1 MISYNNAT
9 NNTQAKISIK
19 EISIKKL
26 ILSSLVFACINT
38 SVEALEN
45 DGSKPN
51 DLTPPKEVS
60 QESQKNEAPKNEA
73 PKNEVP
79 KNEVQRNEAQKETPQ
94 SNQTPK
100 EMKVKSVSYIGLS
113 YMSDMLANEIVKI
126 RVGDIVDSKKID
138 TAVLAL
144 FNQGYFKDV
153 YATFEGGILEFHF
166 DEKARIA
173 GVEIKGYGTE
183 KEKGELKSQM
193 GIKKGDTFDE
203 QKLEHAKTALKTAL
217 EGQGYYGSVVEVRTQ
232 KVSEGALLIVFDVNR
247 GDSIYIKQSIYEGSA
262 KLKRRMIE
270 SLSANKQRDFMGWMW
285 GLNDGKLRLDQLE
298 YDSLRIQDVYMRRGY
313 LDAHIS
319 SPFLK
324 TDFSTHDAKLHY
336 KVKEGIQYRISDI
349 LIEIDNPVVPLKTL
363 EKALKVKRKDVFN
376 IEHLRAD
383 AQILK
388 TEIAD
393 KGYAFAVVKP
403 DLDKDEKNGLV
414 KVIYRIEVGDM
425 VYINDVI
432 ISGNQRTSD
441 RIIRRELLLGPKDK
455 YNLTKLR
462 NSENSLRRLG
472 FFSKVKIEEK
482 RVNSSLMDL
491 LVSVEEGRTGQL
503 QFGLGYGSYGGLMLN
518 GSVSE
523 RNLFGTG
530 QSMSLYA
537 NIATGGGRSY
547 PGMPRGAGRMFAG
560 NLSLTNPR
568 IFDSWYSST
577 INLYAD
583 YRISYQYIQQGGGF
597 GVNVGR
603 MLGNRTH
610 VSLGYNLNVTK
621 LLGFS
626 SPLYNRYY
634 SSVNEVVAPRQCSTP
649 ASVIINRLSGG
660 RTPLQP
666 ENCSNPGAIT
676 TSPEIKGI
684 WDRDYHTP
692 ITSSFTLDV
701 SYDNTDDYYF
711 PRNGVIFSSYAT
723 MSGLPSSG
731 TLNSWNGLGGNVR
744 NTKVYGKFAAYHH
757 LQKYLLIDLI
767 ARFKTQGGY
776 IFRYN
781 TDDYLPLNSTFYM
794 GGVTT
799 VRGFRNGSVTPKDEF
814 GLWLGGDGI
823 FTASTELSYGVLKA
837 AKMRLAWFFDFGF
850 LTFKT
855 PTRGSFFYNAPFTTA
870 NFKDYGVI
878 GAGFE
883 RATWRASTGLQIE
896 WISPMGPLVLIFPI
910 AFFNQWGD
918 GNGKKCKGLCFN
930 PNMGDYTQHFE
941 FSMGTR
947 F

>member
-1 MISYNNAT
+1 M
-9 NNTQAKISIK
+9 
-19 EISIKKL
+19 KKL

-45 DGSKPN
+45 DGSKSN
-51 DLTPPKEVS
+51 DLTPPKEAS
-60 QESQKNEAPKNEA
+60 QESQKNEAQKNET
-73 PKNEVP
+73 
-79 KNEVQRNEAQKETPQ
+79 QRNEAQNETPQ
-94 SNQTPK
+94 SSQTPK
-100 EMKVKSVSYIGLS
+100 EMKVKSVSYVGLS

-183 KEKGELKSQM
+183 KEKDGLKSQM

-217 EGQGYYGSVVEVRTQ
+217 EGQGYYGSVVEVRTE

-634 SSVNEVVAPRQCSTP
+634 SSTKQIIIPSQPVCVSSLGLLLGLRQVQSCSTP
-649 ASVIINRLSGG
+649 GSTRVGQ
-660 RTPLQP
+660 TPPVTGL
-666 ENCSNPGAIT
+666 
-676 TSPEIKGI
+676 

-781 TDDYLPLNSTFYM
+781 TEDYLPLNSTFYM

-799 VRGFRNGSVTPKDEF
+799 VRGFRNGSITPKDEF

-855 PTRGSFFYNAPFTTA
+855 PTRGSFFYNAPTTTA

-930 PNMGDYTQHFE
+930 PNMDDYTQHFE

>member
-1 MISYNNAT
+1 M
-9 NNTQAKISIK
+9 
-19 EISIKKL
+19 
-26 ILSSLVFACINT
+26 NT

-51 DLTPPKEVS
+51 DLAPPKEAS
-60 QESQKNEAPKNEA
+60 QEAPK
-73 PKNEVP
+73 
-79 KNEVQRNEAQKETPQ
+79 NEAQKETPQ
-94 SNQTPK
+94 SSQTPK
-100 EMKVKSVSYIGLS
+100 EMKVKSISYIGLS

-183 KEKGELKSQM
+183 KEKDGLKSQM

-217 EGQGYYGSVVEVRTQ
+217 EGQGYYGSVVEVRTE

-634 SSVNEVVAPRQCSTP
+634 SSTKQIIIPSQPVCVSSLGLLLGLRQVQSCSTP
-649 ASVIINRLSGG
+649 GSTRVGQ
-660 RTPLQP
+660 TPPVTGL
-666 ENCSNPGAIT
+666 
-676 TSPEIKGI
+676 

-781 TDDYLPLNSTFYM
+781 TEDYLPLNSTFYM

-799 VRGFRNGSVTPKDEF
+799 VRGFRNGSITPKDEF

-855 PTRGSFFYNAPFTTA
+855 PTRGSFFYNAPTTTA

-910 AFFNQWGD
+910 AFFNQWGN
-918 GNGKKCKGLCFN
+918 GNGKNCKGLCFN
-930 PNMGDYTQHFE
+930 PNMDDYTQHFE

>member
-1 MISYNNAT
+1 M
-9 NNTQAKISIK
+9 
-19 EISIKKL
+19 KKF

-38 SVEALEN
+38 GVEALEN

-51 DLTPPKEVS
+51 DLASPKET
-60 QESQKNEAPKNEA
+60 PK
-73 PKNEVP
+73 
-79 KNEVQRNEAQKETPQ
+79 EAQKSEAQKSEAQNETPQ

-100 EMKVKSVSYIGLS
+100 EMKVKSISYVGLS

-126 RVGDIVDSKKID
+126 RVGDMVDSKKID

-153 YATFEGGILEFHF
+153 YATFENGILEFHF

-183 KEKGELKSQM
+183 KEKDGLKSQM

-217 EGQGYYGSVVEVRTQ
+217 EGQGYYGSVVEVRTE

-247 GDSIYIKQSIYEGSA
+247 GDSIYIKQSIYEGSD
-262 KLKRRMIE
+262 KLKRRVIE

-425 VYINDVI
+425 VHINDVI

-547 PGMPRGAGRMFAG
+547 PGMPKGAGRMFAG

-634 SSVNEVVAPRQCSTP
+634 SSTKQIIIPSQPVCVSSLGLLLGLRQVQSCSTP
-649 ASVIINRLSGG
+649 GSTRVGQ
-660 RTPLQP
+660 TPPVTGL
-666 ENCSNPGAIT
+666 
-676 TSPEIKGI
+676 

-711 PRNGVIFSSYAT
+711 PKNGVIFSSYAT

-781 TDDYLPLNSTFYM
+781 TEDYLPLNSTFYM

-799 VRGFRNGSVTPKDEF
+799 VRGFRNGSITPKDEF

-855 PTRGSFFYNAPFTTA
+855 PTRGSFFYNAPTTTA

-930 PNMGDYTQHFE
+930 PNMDDYTQHFE

>member
-1 MISYNNAT
+1 MLLTTLKLKSV
-9 NNTQAKISIK
+9 K

-51 DLTPPKEVS
+51 DLTPPKEAKA
-60 QESQKNEAPKNEA
+60 QK
-73 PKNEVP
+73 
-79 KNEVQRNEAQKETPQ
+79 NEAQKETSQ
-94 SNQTPK
+94 ANQTPK
-100 EMKVKSVSYIGLS
+100 EMKVKSISYVGLS

-183 KEKGELKSQM
+183 KEKDGLKSQM

-634 SSVNEVVAPRQCSTP
+634 SSTKQIIIPSQPVCVSSLGLLLGLRQVQSCSTP
-649 ASVIINRLSGG
+649 GSTRVGQ
-660 RTPLQP
+660 TPPVTGL
-666 ENCSNPGAIT
+666 
-676 TSPEIKGI
+676 

-781 TDDYLPLNSTFYM
+781 TEDYLPLNSTFYM

-799 VRGFRNGSVTPKDEF
+799 VRGFRNGSITPKDEF

-855 PTRGSFFYNAPFTTA
+855 PTRGSFFYNAPTTTA

-930 PNMGDYTQHFE
+930 PNMDDYTQHFE

>member
-1 MISYNNAT
+1 MLLT
-9 NNTQAKISIK
+9 TLKLKSIK
-19 EISIKKL
+19 EISIKKF

-51 DLTPPKEVS
+51 DLTPPKEAS
-60 QESQKNEAPKNEA
+60 QESQRNEA
-73 PKNEVP
+73 P

-100 EMKVKSVSYIGLS
+100 EMKVKSISYVGLS

-126 RVGDIVDSKKID
+126 RVGDMVDSKKID

-183 KEKGELKSQM
+183 KEKDGLKSQM

-217 EGQGYYGSVVEVRTQ
+217 EGQGYYGSVVEVRTE

-425 VYINDVI
+425 VHINDVI

-634 SSVNEVVAPRQCSTP
+634 SSTKQIIIPSQPVCVSSLGLLLGLRQVQSCSTP
-649 ASVIINRLSGG
+649 GSTRVGQ
-660 RTPLQP
+660 TPPVTGL
-666 ENCSNPGAIT
+666 
-676 TSPEIKGI
+676 

-781 TDDYLPLNSTFYM
+781 TEDYLPLNSTFYM

-799 VRGFRNGSVTPKDEF
+799 VRGFRNGSITPKDEL

-855 PTRGSFFYNAPFTTA
+855 PTRGSFFYNAPTTTA

-930 PNMGDYTQHFE
+930 PNMDDYTQHFE

>member
-1 MISYNNAT
+1 M
-9 NNTQAKISIK
+9 
-19 EISIKKL
+19 KKL

-51 DLTPPKEVS
+51 DLTPPKEAS
-60 QESQKNEAPKNEA
+60 QESQRNEAPKNEA
-73 PKNEVP
+73 
-79 KNEVQRNEAQKETPQ
+79 QRNESQKETTQ
-94 SNQTPK
+94 SSQTPK

-183 KEKGELKSQM
+183 KEKDGLKSQM

-634 SSVNEVVAPRQCSTP
+634 SSTKQIIIPSQPVCVSSLGLLLGLRQVQSCSTP
-649 ASVIINRLSGG
+649 GSTRVGQ
-660 RTPLQP
+660 TPPVTGL
-666 ENCSNPGAIT
+666 
-676 TSPEIKGI
+676 

-781 TDDYLPLNSTFYM
+781 TEDYLPLNSTFYM

-799 VRGFRNGSVTPKDEF
+799 VRGFRNGSITPKDEF

-855 PTRGSFFYNAPFTTA
+855 PTRGSFFYNAPTTTA

-930 PNMGDYTQHFE
+930 PNMDDYTQHFE

>member
-1 MISYNNAT
+1 M
-9 NNTQAKISIK
+9 
-19 EISIKKL
+19 
-26 ILSSLVFACINT
+26 NT

-51 DLTPPKEVS
+51 DLTPPKEAS
-60 QESQKNEAPKNEA
+60 QESQKNEA
-73 PKNEVP
+73 P

-94 SNQTPK
+94 SSQTPK
-100 EMKVKSVSYIGLS
+100 EMKVKSISYIGLS

-183 KEKGELKSQM
+183 KEKDGLKSQM

-217 EGQGYYGSVVEVRTQ
+217 EGQGYYGSVVEVRTE

-583 YRISYQYIQQGGGF
+583 YRISYQYVQQGGGF

-634 SSVNEVVAPRQCSTP
+634 SSTKQIIIPSQPVCVSSLGLLLGLRQVQSCSTP
-649 ASVIINRLSGG
+649 GSTRVGQ
-660 RTPLQP
+660 TPPVTGL
-666 ENCSNPGAIT
+666 
-676 TSPEIKGI
+676 

-799 VRGFRNGSVTPKDEF
+799 VRGFRNGSITPKDEF

-855 PTRGSFFYNAPFTTA
+855 PTRGSFFYNAPTTTA

-910 AFFNQWGD
+910 AFFNQWGN
-918 GNGKKCKGLCFN
+918 GNGKNCKGLCFN
-930 PNMGDYTQHFE
+930 PNMDDYTQHFE

>member
-1 MISYNNAT
+1 M
-9 NNTQAKISIK
+9 
-19 EISIKKL
+19 KKF
-26 ILSSLVFACINT
+26 ILSSLVFACMNT

-51 DLTPPKEVS
+51 DLTPPKEAS
-60 QESQKNEAPKNEA
+60 QES
-73 PKNEVP
+73 
-79 KNEVQRNEAQKETPQ
+79 QRNEAQKETPQ
-94 SNQTPK
+94 SSQTPK
-100 EMKVKSVSYIGLS
+100 EMKVKSISYVGLS

-153 YATFEGGILEFHF
+153 YATFESGILEFHF

-183 KEKGELKSQM
+183 KEKDGLKSQM

-217 EGQGYYGSVVEVRTQ
+217 EGQGYYGSVVEVRTE

-597 GVNVGR
+597 GVNIGR

-634 SSVNEVVAPRQCSTP
+634 SSTKQIIIPSQPVCVSSLGLLLGLRQVQSCSTP
-649 ASVIINRLSGG
+649 GSTRVGQ
-660 RTPLQP
+660 TPPVTGL
-666 ENCSNPGAIT
+666 
-676 TSPEIKGI
+676 

-781 TDDYLPLNSTFYM
+781 TEDYLPLNSTFYM

-799 VRGFRNGSVTPKDEF
+799 VRGFRNGSITPKDEF

-855 PTRGSFFYNAPFTTA
+855 PTRGSFFYNAPTTTA

-896 WISPMGPLVLIFPI
+896 WISPMGPLVLIFPL

-930 PNMGDYTQHFE
+930 PNMDDYTQRFE

>member
-1 MISYNNAT
+1 M
-9 NNTQAKISIK
+9 
-19 EISIKKL
+19 
-26 ILSSLVFACINT
+26 NT

-45 DGSKPN
+45 NGSKPS
-51 DLTPPKEVS
+51 DLTPPKE
-60 QESQKNEAPKNEA
+60 A
-73 PKNEVP
+73 
-79 KNEVQRNEAQKETPQ
+79 EAQKEISQ

-100 EMKVKSVSYIGLS
+100 EMKVKSISYVGLS

-183 KEKGELKSQM
+183 KEKDGLKSQM

-217 EGQGYYGSVVEVRTQ
+217 EGQGYYGSVVEVRTE

-298 YDSLRIQDVYMRRGY
+298 YDSMRIQDVYMRRGY

-634 SSVNEVVAPRQCSTP
+634 SSTKQIIIPSQPVCVSSLGLLLGLRQVQSCSTP
-649 ASVIINRLSGG
+649 GSTRVGQ
-660 RTPLQP
+660 TPPVTGL
-666 ENCSNPGAIT
+666 
-676 TSPEIKGI
+676 

-744 NTKVYGKFAAYHH
+744 NTKIYGKFAAYHH

-781 TDDYLPLNSTFYM
+781 TNDYLPLNSTFYM

-799 VRGFRNGSVTPKDEF
+799 VRGFRNGSITPKDEF

-855 PTRGSFFYNAPFTTA
+855 PTRGSFFYNAPTTTA

-930 PNMGDYTQHFE
+930 PNMDDYTQHFE
-941 FSMGTR
+941 FSIGTR

>member
-1 MISYNNAT
+1 M
-9 NNTQAKISIK
+9 
-19 EISIKKL
+19 KKL
-26 ILSSLVFACINT
+26 ILSSLVFACMNT

-45 DGSKPN
+45 NGSKPN
-51 DLTPPKEVS
+51 DLASPKEVS
-60 QESQKNEAPKNEA
+60 QEA
-73 PKNEVP
+73 P

-94 SNQTPK
+94 SSQTPK
-100 EMKVKSVSYIGLS
+100 EMKVKSISYVGLS

-183 KEKGELKSQM
+183 KEKDGLKSQM

-217 EGQGYYGSVVEVRTQ
+217 EGQGYYGSVVEVRTE

-298 YDSLRIQDVYMRRGY
+298 YDSMRIQDVYMRRGY

-634 SSVNEVVAPRQCSTP
+634 SSTKQIIIPSQPVCVSSLGLLLGLRQVQSCSTP
-649 ASVIINRLSGG
+649 GSTRVGQ
-660 RTPLQP
+660 TPPVTGL
-666 ENCSNPGAIT
+666 
-676 TSPEIKGI
+676 

-781 TDDYLPLNSTFYM
+781 TEDYLPLNSTFYM

-799 VRGFRNGSVTPKDEF
+799 VRGFRNGSITPKDEF

-855 PTRGSFFYNAPFTTA
+855 PTRGSFFYNAPTTTA

-930 PNMGDYTQHFE
+930 PNMDDYTQHFE

>member
-1 MISYNNAT
+1 MLLT
-9 NNTQAKISIK
+9 TLKLKSIK
-19 EISIKKL
+19 EISIKKF
-26 ILSSLVFACINT
+26 ILSSLVFACMNT

-45 DGSKPN
+45 NGSKPN
-51 DLTPPKEVS
+51 DLTPPKEAS
-60 QESQKNEAPKNEA
+60 QESQRNEA
-73 PKNEVP
+73 P
-79 KNEVQRNEAQKETPQ
+79 KNEVQRNEAPKETSQ

-100 EMKVKSVSYIGLS
+100 EMKVKSISYVGLS

-183 KEKGELKSQM
+183 KEKDGLKSQM

-217 EGQGYYGSVVEVRTQ
+217 EGQGYYGSVVEVRTE

-298 YDSLRIQDVYMRRGY
+298 YDSMRIQDVYMRRGY

-634 SSVNEVVAPRQCSTP
+634 SSTKQIIIPSQPVCVSSLGLLLGLRQVQSCSTP
-649 ASVIINRLSGG
+649 GSTRVGQ
-660 RTPLQP
+660 TPPVTGL
-666 ENCSNPGAIT
+666 
-676 TSPEIKGI
+676 

-781 TDDYLPLNSTFYM
+781 TEDYLPLNSTFYM

-799 VRGFRNGSVTPKDEF
+799 VRGFRNGSITPKDEF

-855 PTRGSFFYNAPFTTA
+855 PTRGSFFYNAPTTTA

-930 PNMGDYTQHFE
+930 PNMDDYTQHFE

>member
-1 MISYNNAT
+1 M
-9 NNTQAKISIK
+9 
-19 EISIKKL
+19 KKL

-51 DLTPPKEVS
+51 DLTPPKEAS
-60 QESQKNEAPKNEA
+60 QESQRNEA
-73 PKNEVP
+73 PKNEVQ
-79 KNEVQRNEAQKETPQ
+79 KNEAQKETTQ

-183 KEKGELKSQM
+183 KEKDGLKSQM

-530 QSMSLYA
+530 QSVSLYA

-547 PGMPRGAGRMFAG
+547 PGMPKGAGRMFAG

-583 YRISYQYIQQGGGF
+583 YRVSYQYIQQGGGF

-634 SSVNEVVAPRQCSTP
+634 SSTKQIIIPSQPVCVSSLGLLLGLRQVQSCSTP
-649 ASVIINRLSGG
+649 GSTRVGQ
-660 RTPLQP
+660 TPPVTGL
-666 ENCSNPGAIT
+666 
-676 TSPEIKGI
+676 

-781 TDDYLPLNSTFYM
+781 TEDYLPLNSTFYM

-799 VRGFRNGSVTPKDEF
+799 VRGFRNGSITPKDEF

-855 PTRGSFFYNAPFTTA
+855 PTRGSFFYNAPTTTA

>member
-1 MISYNNAT
+1 M
-9 NNTQAKISIK
+9 
-19 EISIKKL
+19 
-26 ILSSLVFACINT
+26 NT

-51 DLTPPKEVS
+51 DLTPPKEAS
-60 QESQKNEAPKNEA
+60 QESQRNEA
-73 PKNEVP
+73 P
-79 KNEVQRNEAQKETPQ
+79 KNEVQRNEAQKETTQ
-94 SNQTPK
+94 SSQTPK
-100 EMKVKSVSYIGLS
+100 EMKVKSISYVGLS

-183 KEKGELKSQM
+183 KEKDGLKSQM

-217 EGQGYYGSVVEVRTQ
+217 EGQGYYGSVVEVRTE

-298 YDSLRIQDVYMRRGY
+298 YDSMRIQDVYMRRGY

-634 SSVNEVVAPRQCSTP
+634 SSTKQIIIPSQPVCVSSLGLLLGLRQVQSCSTP
-649 ASVIINRLSGG
+649 GSTRVGQ
-660 RTPLQP
+660 TPPVTGL
-666 ENCSNPGAIT
+666 
-676 TSPEIKGI
+676 

-781 TDDYLPLNSTFYM
+781 TEDYLPLNSTFYM

-799 VRGFRNGSVTPKDEF
+799 VRGFRNGSITPKDEF

-855 PTRGSFFYNAPFTTA
+855 PTRGSFFYNAPTTTA

-930 PNMGDYTQHFE
+930 PNMDDYTQRFE

>member
-1 MISYNNAT
+1 M
-9 NNTQAKISIK
+9 
-19 EISIKKL
+19 KKL
-26 ILSSLVFACINT
+26 ILSSLVFACMNT

-51 DLTPPKEVS
+51 DLTPPKEAS
-60 QESQKNEAPKNEA
+60 QESQRNEA
-73 PKNEVP
+73 P

-94 SNQTPK
+94 SSQTPK
-100 EMKVKSVSYIGLS
+100 EMKVKSISYVGLS

-183 KEKGELKSQM
+183 KEKDGLKSQM

-217 EGQGYYGSVVEVRTQ
+217 EGQGYYGSVVEVRTE

-432 ISGNQRTSD
+432 ISGNQHTSD

-547 PGMPRGAGRMFAG
+547 SGMPRGAGRMFAG

-634 SSVNEVVAPRQCSTP
+634 SSTKQIIIPSQPVCVSSLGLLLGLRQVQSCSTP
-649 ASVIINRLSGG
+649 GSTRVGQ
-660 RTPLQP
+660 TPPVTGL
-666 ENCSNPGAIT
+666 
-676 TSPEIKGI
+676 

-799 VRGFRNGSVTPKDEF
+799 VRGFRNGSITPKDKF

-855 PTRGSFFYNAPFTTA
+855 PTRGSFFYNAPTTTA

-930 PNMGDYTQHFE
+930 PNMDDYTQHFE

>member
-1 MISYNNAT
+1 M
-9 NNTQAKISIK
+9 
-19 EISIKKL
+19 
-26 ILSSLVFACINT
+26 NT

-51 DLTPPKEVS
+51 DLTPPKEAS
-60 QESQKNEAPKNEA
+60 QESQRNEA
-73 PKNEVP
+73 P

-94 SNQTPK
+94 SSQTPK

-183 KEKGELKSQM
+183 KEKDGIKSQM

-217 EGQGYYGSVVEVRTQ
+217 EGQGYYGSVVEVRTE

-298 YDSLRIQDVYMRRGY
+298 YDSMRIQDVYMRRGY

-336 KVKEGIQYRISDI
+336 KVKEGIQYKISDI

-547 PGMPRGAGRMFAG
+547 PGMPKGAGRMFAG

-583 YRISYQYIQQGGGF
+583 YRVSYQYIQQGGGF

-634 SSVNEVVAPRQCSTP
+634 SSTKQIIIPSQPVCVSSLGLLLGLHQVQSCSTP
-649 ASVIINRLSGG
+649 GSTRVGQ
-660 RTPLQP
+660 TPPVTGL
-666 ENCSNPGAIT
+666 
-676 TSPEIKGI
+676 

-799 VRGFRNGSVTPKDEF
+799 VRGFRNGSITPKDEF

-855 PTRGSFFYNAPFTTA
+855 PTRGSFFYNAPTTTA

-930 PNMGDYTQHFE
+930 PNMDDYTQHFE

>member
-1 MISYNNAT
+1 M
-9 NNTQAKISIK
+9 
-19 EISIKKL
+19 
-26 ILSSLVFACINT
+26 NT

-60 QESQKNEAPKNEA
+60 QESQRNETPK
-73 PKNEVP
+73 
-79 KNEVQRNEAQKETPQ
+79 NEAQKETPQ
-94 SNQTPK
+94 SSQTPK
-100 EMKVKSVSYIGLS
+100 EMKVKSISYIGLS

-153 YATFEGGILEFHF
+153 YATFESGILEFHF

-183 KEKGELKSQM
+183 KEKDGLKSQM

-262 KLKRRMIE
+262 KLKRRLIE

-298 YDSLRIQDVYMRRGY
+298 YDSMRIQDVYMRRGY

-597 GVNVGR
+597 GVNIGR

-634 SSVNEVVAPRQCSTP
+634 SSTKQIIIPSQPVCVSSLGLLLGLRQVQSCSTP
-649 ASVIINRLSGG
+649 GSTRVGQ
-660 RTPLQP
+660 TPPVTGL
-666 ENCSNPGAIT
+666 
-676 TSPEIKGI
+676 

-781 TDDYLPLNSTFYM
+781 TEDYLPLNSTFYM

-799 VRGFRNGSVTPKDEF
+799 VRGFRNGSITPKDEF

-855 PTRGSFFYNAPFTTA
+855 PTRGSFFYNAPTTTA

-930 PNMGDYTQHFE
+930 PNMDDYTQHFE

>member
-1 MISYNNAT
+1 MLLT
-9 NNTQAKISIK
+9 TLKLKSIK
-19 EISIKKL
+19 EISIKKF

-51 DLTPPKEVS
+51 DLTPPKEAS
-60 QESQKNEAPKNEA
+60 QESQKNEAPKNE
-73 PKNEVP
+73 
-79 KNEVQRNEAQKETPQ
+79 VQRNEAPKETPQ

-100 EMKVKSVSYIGLS
+100 EMKVKSISYVGLS

-126 RVGDIVDSKKID
+126 RVGDMVDSKKID

-183 KEKGELKSQM
+183 KEKDGLKSQM

-217 EGQGYYGSVVEVRTQ
+217 EGQGYYGSVVEVRTE

-247 GDSIYIKQSIYEGSA
+247 GDSIYIKQSIYEGSS

-530 QSMSLYA
+530 QSVSLYA

-547 PGMPRGAGRMFAG
+547 PGMPKGAGRMFAG

-583 YRISYQYIQQGGGF
+583 YRVSYQYIQQGGGF

-634 SSVNEVVAPRQCSTP
+634 SSTKQIIIPSQPVCVSSLGLLLGLRQVQSCSTP
-649 ASVIINRLSGG
+649 GSTRVGQ
-660 RTPLQP
+660 TPPVTGL
-666 ENCSNPGAIT
+666 
-676 TSPEIKGI
+676 

-692 ITSSFTLDV
+692 ITSSFTFDV

-781 TDDYLPLNSTFYM
+781 TEDYLPLNSTFYM

-799 VRGFRNGSVTPKDEF
+799 VRGFRNGSITPKDEF

-855 PTRGSFFYNAPFTTA
+855 PTRGSFFYNAPTTTA

-930 PNMGDYTQHFE
+930 PNMDDYTQHFE

>member
-1 MISYNNAT
+1 MLLT
-9 NNTQAKISIK
+9 TLKLKSIK

-60 QESQKNEAPKNEA
+60 QESQ
-73 PKNEVP
+73 
-79 KNEVQRNEAQKETPQ
+79 RNEAQKETSQ

-100 EMKVKSVSYIGLS
+100 EMKVKSISYVGLS

-183 KEKGELKSQM
+183 KEKDGLKSQM

-217 EGQGYYGSVVEVRTQ
+217 EGQGYYGSVVEVRTE

-634 SSVNEVVAPRQCSTP
+634 SSTKQIIIPSQPVCVSSLGLLLGLRQVQSCSTP
-649 ASVIINRLSGG
+649 GSTRVGQ
-660 RTPLQP
+660 TPPVTGL
-666 ENCSNPGAIT
+666 
-676 TSPEIKGI
+676 

-744 NTKVYGKFAAYHH
+744 NTKIYGKFAAYHH

-799 VRGFRNGSVTPKDEF
+799 VRGFRNGSITPKDEF

-855 PTRGSFFYNAPFTTA
+855 PTRGSFFYNAPTTTA

-930 PNMGDYTQHFE
+930 PNMDDYTQHFE

>member
-1 MISYNNAT
+1 M
-9 NNTQAKISIK
+9 
-19 EISIKKL
+19 KKL
-26 ILSSLVFACINT
+26 ILFSLVFACINT

-51 DLTPPKEVS
+51 DLTPPKEAS
-60 QESQKNEAPKNEA
+60 QES
-73 PKNEVP
+73 
-79 KNEVQRNEAQKETPQ
+79 QRNEAQKETPQ

-100 EMKVKSVSYIGLS
+100 EMKVKSISYVGLS

-183 KEKGELKSQM
+183 KEKDGLKSQM

-217 EGQGYYGSVVEVRTQ
+217 EGQGYYGSVVEVRTE

-298 YDSLRIQDVYMRRGY
+298 YDSMRIQDVYMRRGY

-634 SSVNEVVAPRQCSTP
+634 SSTKQIIIPSQPVCVSSLGLLLGLRQVQSCSTP
-649 ASVIINRLSGG
+649 GSTRVGQ
-660 RTPLQP
+660 TPPVTGL
-666 ENCSNPGAIT
+666 
-676 TSPEIKGI
+676 

-781 TDDYLPLNSTFYM
+781 TEDYLPLNSTFYM

-799 VRGFRNGSVTPKDEF
+799 VRGFRNGSITPKDEF

-855 PTRGSFFYNAPFTTA
+855 PTRGSFFYNAPTTTA

-930 PNMGDYTQHFE
+930 PNMDDYTQHFE

>member
-1 MISYNNAT
+1 M
-9 NNTQAKISIK
+9 
-19 EISIKKL
+19 
-26 ILSSLVFACINT
+26 NT

-51 DLTPPKEVS
+51 DLISPKEVS
-60 QESQKNEAPKNEA
+60 QESQRNEA
-73 PKNEVP
+73 P

-100 EMKVKSVSYIGLS
+100 EMKVKSVSYVGLS

-153 YATFEGGILEFHF
+153 YATFESGILEFHF

-183 KEKGELKSQM
+183 KEKDGLKSQM

-217 EGQGYYGSVVEVRTQ
+217 EGQGYYGSVVEVRTE

-262 KLKRRMIE
+262 KLKHRMIE

-298 YDSLRIQDVYMRRGY
+298 YDSMRIQDVYMRRGY

-547 PGMPRGAGRMFAG
+547 PGMPKGAGRMFAG

-634 SSVNEVVAPRQCSTP
+634 SSTKQIIIPSQPVCVSSLGLLLGLRQVQSCSTP
-649 ASVIINRLSGG
+649 GSTRVGQ
-660 RTPLQP
+660 TPPVTGL
-666 ENCSNPGAIT
+666 
-676 TSPEIKGI
+676 

-799 VRGFRNGSVTPKDEF
+799 VRGFRNGSITPKDEF

-855 PTRGSFFYNAPFTTA
+855 PTRGSFFYNAPTTTA

-930 PNMGDYTQHFE
+930 PNMDDYTQHFE

>member
-1 MISYNNAT
+1 M
-9 NNTQAKISIK
+9 
-19 EISIKKL
+19 
-26 ILSSLVFACINT
+26 NT

-51 DLTPPKEVS
+51 DLTPPKEAS
-60 QESQKNEAPKNEA
+60 QESQRNEA
-73 PKNEVP
+73 PKNEVQ
-79 KNEVQRNEAQKETPQ
+79 KNEAQKETTQ

-100 EMKVKSVSYIGLS
+100 EMKVKSVSYVGLS

-173 GVEIKGYGTE
+173 GIEIKGYGTE
-183 KEKGELKSQM
+183 KEKDGLKSQM

-217 EGQGYYGSVVEVRTQ
+217 EGQGYYGSVVEVRTE

-247 GDSIYIKQSIYEGSA
+247 GDSIYIKQSIYEGSS

-530 QSMSLYA
+530 QSVSLYA

-547 PGMPRGAGRMFAG
+547 PGMPKGAGRMFAG

-583 YRISYQYIQQGGGF
+583 YRVSYQYIQQGGGF

-634 SSVNEVVAPRQCSTP
+634 SSTKQIIIPSQPVCVSSLGLLLGLRQVQSCSTP
-649 ASVIINRLSGG
+649 GSTRVGQ
-660 RTPLQP
+660 TPPVTGL
-666 ENCSNPGAIT
+666 
-676 TSPEIKGI
+676 

-781 TDDYLPLNSTFYM
+781 TEDYLPLNSTFYM

-799 VRGFRNGSVTPKDEF
+799 VRGFRNGSITPKDEF

-855 PTRGSFFYNAPFTTA
+855 PTRGSFFYNAPTTTA

-930 PNMGDYTQHFE
+930 PNMDDYTQHFE

>member
-1 MISYNNAT
+1 MLLT
-9 NNTQAKISIK
+9 TLKLKSIK
-19 EISIKKL
+19 EISIKKF
-26 ILSSLVFACINT
+26 ILSSLVFACMNT

-51 DLTPPKEVS
+51 DLTPPKEAS
-60 QESQKNEAPKNEA
+60 QESQRNEA
-73 PKNEVP
+73 P

-100 EMKVKSVSYIGLS
+100 EMKVKSISYVGLS

-183 KEKGELKSQM
+183 KEKDGLKSQM

-217 EGQGYYGSVVEVRTQ
+217 EGQGYYGSVVEVRTE

-298 YDSLRIQDVYMRRGY
+298 YDSMRIQDVYMRRGY

-634 SSVNEVVAPRQCSTP
+634 SSTKQIIIPSQPVCVSSLGLLLGLRQVQSCSTP
-649 ASVIINRLSGG
+649 GSTRVGQ
-660 RTPLQP
+660 TPPVTGL
-666 ENCSNPGAIT
+666 
-676 TSPEIKGI
+676 

-781 TDDYLPLNSTFYM
+781 TEDYLPLNSTFYM

-799 VRGFRNGSVTPKDEF
+799 VRGFRNGSITPKDEF

-855 PTRGSFFYNAPFTTA
+855 PTRGSFFYNAPTTTA

-930 PNMGDYTQHFE
+930 PNMDDYTQHFE

>member
-1 MISYNNAT
+1 MLLT
-9 NNTQAKISIK
+9 TLKLKSIK
-19 EISIKKL
+19 EISIKKF
-26 ILSSLVFACINT
+26 ILSSLVFACMNT

-45 DGSKPN
+45 NGSKPS
-51 DLTPPKEVS
+51 DLTPPKEA
-60 QESQKNEAPKNEA
+60 ESQK
-73 PKNEVP
+73 
-79 KNEVQRNEAQKETPQ
+79 NEAQKETPQ

-100 EMKVKSVSYIGLS
+100 EMKVKSISYVGLS

-153 YATFEGGILEFHF
+153 YATFENGILEFHF

-183 KEKGELKSQM
+183 KEKDGLKSQM

-217 EGQGYYGSVVEVRTQ
+217 EGQGYYGSVVEVRTE

-298 YDSLRIQDVYMRRGY
+298 YDSMRIQDVYMRRGY

-634 SSVNEVVAPRQCSTP
+634 SSTKQIIIPSQPVCVSSLGLLLGLRQVQSCSTP
-649 ASVIINRLSGG
+649 GSTRVGQ
-660 RTPLQP
+660 TPPVTGL
-666 ENCSNPGAIT
+666 
-676 TSPEIKGI
+676 

-781 TDDYLPLNSTFYM
+781 TEDYLPLNSTFYM

-799 VRGFRNGSVTPKDEF
+799 VRGFRNGSITPKDEF

-855 PTRGSFFYNAPFTTA
+855 PTRGSFFYNAPTTTA

-930 PNMGDYTQHFE
+930 PNMDDYTQHFE

>member
-1 MISYNNAT
+1 M
-9 NNTQAKISIK
+9 
-19 EISIKKL
+19 KKL

-51 DLTPPKEVS
+51 DLTPPKEAS
-60 QESQKNEAPKNEA
+60 QESQRNEA
-73 PKNEVP
+73 P

-100 EMKVKSVSYIGLS
+100 EMKVKSISYVGLS

-183 KEKGELKSQM
+183 KEKDGLKSQM

-217 EGQGYYGSVVEVRTQ
+217 EGQGYYGSVVEVRTE

-298 YDSLRIQDVYMRRGY
+298 YDSMRIQDVYMRRGY

-634 SSVNEVVAPRQCSTP
+634 SSTKQIIIPSQPVCVSSLGLLLGLRQVQSCSTP
-649 ASVIINRLSGG
+649 GSTRVGQ
-660 RTPLQP
+660 TPPVTGL
-666 ENCSNPGAIT
+666 
-676 TSPEIKGI
+676 

-744 NTKVYGKFAAYHH
+744 NTKIYGKFAAYHH

-781 TDDYLPLNSTFYM
+781 TNDYLPLNSTFYM

-799 VRGFRNGSVTPKDEF
+799 VRGFRNGSITPKDEF

-855 PTRGSFFYNAPFTTA
+855 PTRGSFFYNAPTTTA

-930 PNMGDYTQHFE
+930 PNMDDYTQHFE

>member
-1 MISYNNAT
+1 MLIT
-9 NNTQAKISIK
+9 TLKLKSIK
-19 EISIKKL
+19 EISIKKF

-51 DLTPPKEVS
+51 DLTPPKEAS
-60 QESQKNEAPKNEA
+60 QESQRNEA
-73 PKNEVP
+73 PKNEV
-79 KNEVQRNEAQKETPQ
+79 QRNGAQKETLQ

-100 EMKVKSVSYIGLS
+100 EMKVKSISYVGLS

-183 KEKGELKSQM
+183 KEKDGLKSQM

-217 EGQGYYGSVVEVRTQ
+217 EGQGYYGSVVEVRTE

-634 SSVNEVVAPRQCSTP
+634 SSTKQIIIPSQPVCVSSLGLLLGLRQVQSCSTP
-649 ASVIINRLSGG
+649 GSTRVGQ
-660 RTPLQP
+660 TPPVTGL
-666 ENCSNPGAIT
+666 
-676 TSPEIKGI
+676 

-799 VRGFRNGSVTPKDEF
+799 VRGFRNGSITPKDEF

-855 PTRGSFFYNAPFTTA
+855 PTRGSFFYNAPTTTA

-930 PNMGDYTQHFE
+930 PNMDDYTQHFE

>member
-1 MISYNNAT
+1 M
-9 NNTQAKISIK
+9 
-19 EISIKKL
+19 
-26 ILSSLVFACINT
+26 NT

-51 DLTPPKEVS
+51 DLTPPKEAS
-60 QESQKNEAPKNEA
+60 QESQKNEA
-73 PKNEVP
+73 P
-79 KNEVQRNEAQKETPQ
+79 KNEVQRNEAQKETSQ

-100 EMKVKSVSYIGLS
+100 EMKVKSISYVGLS

-183 KEKGELKSQM
+183 KEKDGLKSQM

-217 EGQGYYGSVVEVRTQ
+217 EGQGYYGSVVEVRTE

-298 YDSLRIQDVYMRRGY
+298 YDSMRIQDVYMRRGY

-547 PGMPRGAGRMFAG
+547 PGMPKGAGRMFAG

-634 SSVNEVVAPRQCSTP
+634 SSTKQIIIPSQPVCVSSLGLLLGLRQVQSCSTP
-649 ASVIINRLSGG
+649 GSTRVGQ
-660 RTPLQP
+660 TPPVTGL
-666 ENCSNPGAIT
+666 
-676 TSPEIKGI
+676 

-781 TDDYLPLNSTFYM
+781 TEDYLPLNSTFYM

-799 VRGFRNGSVTPKDEF
+799 VRGFRNGSITPKDEF

-855 PTRGSFFYNAPFTTA
+855 PTRGSFFYNAPTTTA

-930 PNMGDYTQHFE
+930 PNMDDYTQHFE

>member
-1 MISYNNAT
+1 M
-9 NNTQAKISIK
+9 
-19 EISIKKL
+19 KKL

-51 DLTPPKEVS
+51 DLTPPKEAS
-60 QESQKNEAPKNEA
+60 QESQRNEAPKNEA
-73 PKNEVP
+73 QRNEAPKNEA
-79 KNEVQRNEAQKETPQ
+79 QRNEAQKETTQ
-94 SNQTPK
+94 SSQTPK

-183 KEKGELKSQM
+183 KEKDGLKSQM

-217 EGQGYYGSVVEVRTQ
+217 EGQGYYGSVVEVRTE

-298 YDSLRIQDVYMRRGY
+298 YDSMRIQDVYMRRGY

-634 SSVNEVVAPRQCSTP
+634 SSTKQIIIPSQPVCVSSLGLLLGLRQVQSCSTP
-649 ASVIINRLSGG
+649 GSTRVGQ
-660 RTPLQP
+660 TPPVTGL
-666 ENCSNPGAIT
+666 
-676 TSPEIKGI
+676 

-781 TDDYLPLNSTFYM
+781 TEDYLPLNSTFYM

-799 VRGFRNGSVTPKDEF
+799 VRGFRNGSITPKDEF

-855 PTRGSFFYNAPFTTA
+855 PTRGSFFYNAPTTTA

-930 PNMGDYTQHFE
+930 PNMDDYTQHFE

>member
-1 MISYNNAT
+1 M
-9 NNTQAKISIK
+9 
-19 EISIKKL
+19 KKF
-26 ILSSLVFACINT
+26 ILSSLVFACMNT

-45 DGSKPN
+45 NGSKPN
-51 DLTPPKEVS
+51 DLTPPKEA
-60 QESQKNEAPKNEA
+60 EAQK
-73 PKNEVP
+73 
-79 KNEVQRNEAQKETPQ
+79 NEAQKETSQ
-94 SNQTPK
+94 ANQTPK
-100 EMKVKSVSYIGLS
+100 EMKVKSISYVGLS

-153 YATFEGGILEFHF
+153 YATFESGILEFHF

-183 KEKGELKSQM
+183 KEKDGLKSQM

-217 EGQGYYGSVVEVRTQ
+217 EGQGYYGSVVEVRTK

-425 VYINDVI
+425 VHINDVI

-455 YNLTKLR
+455 YSLTKLR
-462 NSENSLRRLG
+462 NSESSLRRLG

-634 SSVNEVVAPRQCSTP
+634 SSTKQIIIPSQPVCVSSLGLLLGLRQVQSCSTP
-649 ASVIINRLSGG
+649 GSTRVGQ
-660 RTPLQP
+660 TPPVTGL
-666 ENCSNPGAIT
+666 
-676 TSPEIKGI
+676 

-781 TDDYLPLNSTFYM
+781 TEDYLPLNSTFYM

-799 VRGFRNGSVTPKDEF
+799 VRGFRNGSITPKDEF

-855 PTRGSFFYNAPFTTA
+855 PTRGSFFYNAPTTTA

-930 PNMGDYTQHFE
+930 PNMDDYTQHFE

>member
-1 MISYNNAT
+1 M
-9 NNTQAKISIK
+9 
-19 EISIKKL
+19 
-26 ILSSLVFACINT
+26 NT

-51 DLTPPKEVS
+51 DLAPPKEAS
-60 QESQKNEAPKNEA
+60 QEA
-73 PKNEVP
+73 
-79 KNEVQRNEAQKETPQ
+79 QRNEAQKETPQ
-94 SNQTPK
+94 SSQTPK
-100 EMKVKSVSYIGLS
+100 EMKVKSISYVGLS

-183 KEKGELKSQM
+183 KEKDGLKSQM

-217 EGQGYYGSVVEVRTQ
+217 EGQGYYGSVVEVRTE

-298 YDSLRIQDVYMRRGY
+298 YDSMRIQDVYMRRGY

-634 SSVNEVVAPRQCSTP
+634 SSTKQIIIPSQPVCVSSLGLLLGLRQVQSCSTP
-649 ASVIINRLSGG
+649 GSTRVGQ
-660 RTPLQP
+660 TPPVTGL
-666 ENCSNPGAIT
+666 
-676 TSPEIKGI
+676 

-781 TDDYLPLNSTFYM
+781 TEDYLPLNSTFYM

-799 VRGFRNGSVTPKDEF
+799 VRGFRNGSITPKDEF

-855 PTRGSFFYNAPFTTA
+855 PTRGSFFYNAPTTTA

-930 PNMGDYTQHFE
+930 PNMDDYTQHFE

>member
-1 MISYNNAT
+1 M
-9 NNTQAKISIK
+9 
-19 EISIKKL
+19 KKF

-51 DLTPPKEVS
+51 DLTSPKEAS
-60 QESQKNEAPKNEA
+60 QESQ
-73 PKNEVP
+73 
-79 KNEVQRNEAQKETPQ
+79 RNETQKETPQ

-100 EMKVKSVSYIGLS
+100 EMKVKSISYVGLS

-183 KEKGELKSQM
+183 KEKDGLKSQM

-217 EGQGYYGSVVEVRTQ
+217 EGQGYYGSVVEVRTE

-298 YDSLRIQDVYMRRGY
+298 YDSMRIQDVYMRRGY

-363 EKALKVKRKDVFN
+363 EKVLKVKRKDVFN

-537 NIATGGGRSY
+537 NIATGGSRSY

-634 SSVNEVVAPRQCSTP
+634 SSTKQIIIPSQPVCVSSLGLLLGLRQVQSCSTP
-649 ASVIINRLSGG
+649 GSTRVGQ
-660 RTPLQP
+660 TPPVTGL
-666 ENCSNPGAIT
+666 
-676 TSPEIKGI
+676 

-744 NTKVYGKFAAYHH
+744 NTKIYGKFAAYHH

-781 TDDYLPLNSTFYM
+781 TNDYLPLNSTFYM

-799 VRGFRNGSVTPKDEF
+799 VRGFRNGSITPKDEF

-855 PTRGSFFYNAPFTTA
+855 PTRGSFFYNAPTTTA

-930 PNMGDYTQHFE
+930 PNMDDYTQHFE

>member
-1 MISYNNAT
+1 MLLT
-9 NNTQAKISIK
+9 TLKLKSIK
-19 EISIKKL
+19 EISIKKF
-26 ILSSLVFACINT
+26 ILFSLVFACMNT

-51 DLTPPKEVS
+51 DLTPPKEAS
-60 QESQKNEAPKNEA
+60 QESQKNET
-73 PKNEVP
+73 P
-79 KNEVQRNEAQKETPQ
+79 KNEVQNGTSQ

-100 EMKVKSVSYIGLS
+100 EMKVKSISYIGLS

-153 YATFEGGILEFHF
+153 YATFESGILEFHF

-183 KEKGELKSQM
+183 KEKDGLKSQM

-217 EGQGYYGSVVEVRTQ
+217 EGQGYYGSVVEVRTE

-247 GDSIYIKQSIYEGSA
+247 GDSIYIKQSVYEGSA

-634 SSVNEVVAPRQCSTP
+634 SSTKQIIIPSQPVCVSSLGLLLGLRQVQSCSTP
-649 ASVIINRLSGG
+649 GSTRVGQ
-660 RTPLQP
+660 TPPVTGL
-666 ENCSNPGAIT
+666 
-676 TSPEIKGI
+676 

-781 TDDYLPLNSTFYM
+781 TEDYLPLNSTFYM

-799 VRGFRNGSVTPKDEF
+799 VRGFRNGSITPKDEF

-855 PTRGSFFYNAPFTTA
+855 PTRGSFFYNAPTTTA

-930 PNMGDYTQHFE
+930 PNMDDYTQHFE

>member
-1 MISYNNAT
+1 M
-9 NNTQAKISIK
+9 
-19 EISIKKL
+19 
-26 ILSSLVFACINT
+26 NT

-51 DLTPPKEVS
+51 DLTPPKEAS
-60 QESQKNEAPKNEA
+60 QESQRNEA
-73 PKNEVP
+73 P
-79 KNEVQRNEAQKETPQ
+79 KNEVQRNEAQKETTQ
-94 SNQTPK
+94 SSQTPK

-183 KEKGELKSQM
+183 KEKDGLKSQM

-530 QSMSLYA
+530 QSVSLYA

-547 PGMPRGAGRMFAG
+547 PGMPKGAGRMFAG

-583 YRISYQYIQQGGGF
+583 YRVSYQYIQQGGGF

-634 SSVNEVVAPRQCSTP
+634 SSTKQIIIPSQPVCVSSLGLLLGLRQVQSCSTP
-649 ASVIINRLSGG
+649 GSTRVGQ
-660 RTPLQP
+660 TPPVTGL
-666 ENCSNPGAIT
+666 
-676 TSPEIKGI
+676 

-781 TDDYLPLNSTFYM
+781 TEDYLPLNSTFYM

-799 VRGFRNGSVTPKDEF
+799 VRGFRNGSITPKDEF

-855 PTRGSFFYNAPFTTA
+855 PTRGSFFYNAPTTTA

-930 PNMGDYTQHFE
+930 PNMDDYTQHFE

>member
-1 MISYNNAT
+1 MLLT
-9 NNTQAKISIK
+9 TLKLKSIK
-19 EISIKKL
+19 EISIKKF
-26 ILSSLVFACINT
+26 ILSSLVFACMNT

-51 DLTPPKEVS
+51 DLTPPKEAS
-60 QESQKNEAPKNEA
+60 QESQ
-73 PKNEVP
+73 
-79 KNEVQRNEAQKETPQ
+79 RNETQKETSQ

-100 EMKVKSVSYIGLS
+100 EMKVKSISYVGLS

-153 YATFEGGILEFHF
+153 YATFESGILEFHF

-183 KEKGELKSQM
+183 KEKDGLKSQM

-217 EGQGYYGSVVEVRTQ
+217 EGQGYYGSVVEVRTE

-247 GDSIYIKQSIYEGSA
+247 GDSIYIKQSVYEGSA

-298 YDSLRIQDVYMRRGY
+298 YDSMRIQDVYMRRGY

-547 PGMPRGAGRMFAG
+547 PGMPRGAGRMFTG

-634 SSVNEVVAPRQCSTP
+634 SSTKQIIIPSQPVCVSSLGLLLGLRQVQSCSTP
-649 ASVIINRLSGG
+649 GSTRVGQ
-660 RTPLQP
+660 TPPVTGL
-666 ENCSNPGAIT
+666 
-676 TSPEIKGI
+676 

-781 TDDYLPLNSTFYM
+781 TEDYLPLNSTFYM

-799 VRGFRNGSVTPKDEF
+799 VRGFRNGSITPKDEF

-855 PTRGSFFYNAPFTTA
+855 PTRGSFFYNAPTTTA

-930 PNMGDYTQHFE
+930 PNMDDYTQHFE

>member
-1 MISYNNAT
+1 M
-9 NNTQAKISIK
+9 
-19 EISIKKL
+19 KKF

-51 DLTPPKEVS
+51 DLTPPKEAS
-60 QESQKNEAPKNEA
+60 QESQRNEA
-73 PKNEVP
+73 P
-79 KNEVQRNEAQKETPQ
+79 KNEVQRNEAQNETSQ
-94 SNQTPK
+94 SNQTLK
-100 EMKVKSVSYIGLS
+100 EMKVKSISYIGLS

-183 KEKGELKSQM
+183 KEKDGLKSQM

-217 EGQGYYGSVVEVRTQ
+217 EGQGYYGSVVEVRTE

-298 YDSLRIQDVYMRRGY
+298 YDSMRIQDVYMRRGY

-547 PGMPRGAGRMFAG
+547 PGMPKGAGRMFAG

-634 SSVNEVVAPRQCSTP
+634 SSVNEVVSPRQCSTP
-649 ASVIINRLSGG
+649 S
-660 RTPLQP
+660 QP
-666 ENCSNPGAIT
+666 ESCSSPGAIT
-676 TSPEIKGI
+676 TPPEIKGI

-799 VRGFRNGSVTPKDEF
+799 VRGFRNGSVTPKDGF
-814 GLWLGGDGI
+814 NLWLGGDGI

-855 PTRGSFFYNAPFTTA
+855 PTRGSFFYNALFTTA

-930 PNMGDYTQHFE
+930 PNMDDYTQHFE

>member
-1 MISYNNAT
+1 MLLT
-9 NNTQAKISIK
+9 TLKLKSIK
-19 EISIKKL
+19 EISIKKF
-26 ILSSLVFACINT
+26 ILSSLVFACMNT

-51 DLTPPKEVS
+51 DLAPPKEAS
-60 QESQKNEAPKNEA
+60 QESQRNEA
-73 PKNEVP
+73 P
-79 KNEVQRNEAQKETPQ
+79 KNEVQRNEAPKETPQ

-100 EMKVKSVSYIGLS
+100 EMKVKSISYVGLS

-183 KEKGELKSQM
+183 KEKDGLKSQM

-298 YDSLRIQDVYMRRGY
+298 YDSMRIQDVYMRRGY

-634 SSVNEVVAPRQCSTP
+634 SSTKQIIIPSQPVCVSSLGLLLGLRQVQSCSTP
-649 ASVIINRLSGG
+649 GSTRVGQ
-660 RTPLQP
+660 TPPVTGL
-666 ENCSNPGAIT
+666 
-676 TSPEIKGI
+676 

-781 TDDYLPLNSTFYM
+781 TEDYLPLNSTFYM

-799 VRGFRNGSVTPKDEF
+799 VRGFRNGSITPKDEF

-855 PTRGSFFYNAPFTTA
+855 PTRGSFFYNAPTTTA

-930 PNMGDYTQHFE
+930 PNMDDYTQHFE

>member
-1 MISYNNAT
+1 M
-9 NNTQAKISIK
+9 
-19 EISIKKL
+19 
-26 ILSSLVFACINT
+26 NT

-51 DLTPPKEVS
+51 DLTPPKEA
-60 QESQKNEAPKNEA
+60 ESQKNEA
-73 PKNEVP
+73 
-79 KNEVQRNEAQKETPQ
+79 QKETSQ

-100 EMKVKSVSYIGLS
+100 EMKVKSISYVGLS

-183 KEKGELKSQM
+183 KEKDGLKSQM

-217 EGQGYYGSVVEVRTQ
+217 EGQGYYGSVVEVRTE

-363 EKALKVKRKDVFN
+363 EKVLKVKRKDVFN

-634 SSVNEVVAPRQCSTP
+634 SSTKQIIIPSQPVCVSSLGLLLGLRQVQSCSTP
-649 ASVIINRLSGG
+649 GSTRVGQ
-660 RTPLQP
+660 TPPVTGL
-666 ENCSNPGAIT
+666 
-676 TSPEIKGI
+676 

-744 NTKVYGKFAAYHH
+744 NTKIYGKFAAYHH

-799 VRGFRNGSVTPKDEF
+799 VRGFRNGSITPKDEF

-855 PTRGSFFYNAPFTTA
+855 PTRGSFFYNAPTTTA

-930 PNMGDYTQHFE
+930 PNMDDYTQHFE

>member
-1 MISYNNAT
+1 MLLT
-9 NNTQAKISIK
+9 TLKLKSIK

-26 ILSSLVFACINT
+26 ILSSLVFACMNA

-51 DLTPPKEVS
+51 DLAPPKEAS
-60 QESQKNEAPKNEA
+60 QESQKNEA
-73 PKNEVP
+73 P

-94 SNQTPK
+94 SSQTPK
-100 EMKVKSVSYIGLS
+100 EMKVKSISYVGLS

-183 KEKGELKSQM
+183 KEKDGLKSQM

-634 SSVNEVVAPRQCSTP
+634 SSTKQIIIPSQPVCVSSLGLLLGLRQVQSCSTP
-649 ASVIINRLSGG
+649 GSTRVGQ
-660 RTPLQP
+660 TPPVTGL
-666 ENCSNPGAIT
+666 
-676 TSPEIKGI
+676 

-781 TDDYLPLNSTFYM
+781 TEDYLPLNSTFYM

-799 VRGFRNGSVTPKDEF
+799 VRGFRNGSITPKDEF

-855 PTRGSFFYNAPFTTA
+855 PTRGSFFYNAPTTTA

-930 PNMGDYTQHFE
+930 PNMDDYTQRFE

>member
-1 MISYNNAT
+1 MLLT
-9 NNTQAKISIK
+9 TLKLKSIK

-26 ILSSLVFACINT
+26 ILSSLVFACMNT

-51 DLTPPKEVS
+51 DLTPPKEAS
-60 QESQKNEAPKNEA
+60 QESQRNEA
-73 PKNEVP
+73 P
-79 KNEVQRNEAQKETPQ
+79 KNEVQRNEAQNETSQ

-100 EMKVKSVSYIGLS
+100 EMKVKSISYIGLS

-183 KEKGELKSQM
+183 KEKDGLKSQM

-217 EGQGYYGSVVEVRTQ
+217 EGQGYYGSVVEVRTE

-597 GVNVGR
+597 GVNIGR

-634 SSVNEVVAPRQCSTP
+634 SSTKQIIIPSQPVCVSSLGLLLGLRQVQSCSTP
-649 ASVIINRLSGG
+649 GSTRVGQ
-660 RTPLQP
+660 TPPVTGL
-666 ENCSNPGAIT
+666 
-676 TSPEIKGI
+676 

-781 TDDYLPLNSTFYM
+781 TEDYLPLNSTFYM

-799 VRGFRNGSVTPKDEF
+799 VRGFRNGSITPKDEF

-855 PTRGSFFYNAPFTTA
+855 PTRGSFFYNAPTTTA

-930 PNMGDYTQHFE
+930 PNMDDYTQHFE

>member
-1 MISYNNAT
+1 M
-9 NNTQAKISIK
+9 
-19 EISIKKL
+19 KKF

-51 DLTPPKEVS
+51 DLTPPKEAS
-60 QESQKNEAPKNEA
+60 QESQRNEA
-73 PKNEVP
+73 P
-79 KNEVQRNEAQKETPQ
+79 KNEVQRNEAQNETSQ

-100 EMKVKSVSYIGLS
+100 EMKVKSISYIGLS

-183 KEKGELKSQM
+183 KEKDGLKSQM

-262 KLKRRMIE
+262 KLKRRVIE

-621 LLGFS
+621 LIGFS

-634 SSVNEVVAPRQCSTP
+634 SSTKQIIIPSQPVCVSSLGLLLGLRQVQSCSTP
-649 ASVIINRLSGG
+649 GSTRVGQ
-660 RTPLQP
+660 TPPVTGL
-666 ENCSNPGAIT
+666 
-676 TSPEIKGI
+676 

-781 TDDYLPLNSTFYM
+781 TEDYLPLNSTFYM

-799 VRGFRNGSVTPKDEF
+799 VRGFRNGSITPKDEF

-855 PTRGSFFYNAPFTTA
+855 PTRGSFFYNAPTTTA

-930 PNMGDYTQHFE
+930 PNMDDYTQHFE